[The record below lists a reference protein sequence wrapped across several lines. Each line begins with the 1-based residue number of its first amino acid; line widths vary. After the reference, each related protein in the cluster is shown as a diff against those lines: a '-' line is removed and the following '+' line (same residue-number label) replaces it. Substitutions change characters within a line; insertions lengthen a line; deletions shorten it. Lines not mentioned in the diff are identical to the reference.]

1 MTDDHDNFR
10 EWAAAYVLGAL
21 DSVERSEYER
31 HLRTC
36 SLCQADV
43 NEFSALPGLLAQLD
57 PETDLDLDHDPAT
70 DRVTELAIA
79 RANHDYSQLEK
90 QNRRWRFNAVVA
102 GAAAILLVV
111 TFAVVNLGGSNTGGV
126 ELALVDTSV
135 TGTVIIEGHGWGTSI
150 DLDLEGLPERD
161 SYHLW
166 AVGTDGSVLSAGT
179 WTSTETGIAV
189 VSGAAAI
196 QIDDLDFISITSADP
211 NDLVLRTT

>member
-1 MTDDHDNFR
+1 MTDDHDNYR

-21 DSVERSEYER
+21 DSAERSEYER

-43 NEFSALPGLLAQLD
+43 SEFSALPGLLAQLD
-57 PETDLDLDHDPAT
+57 PETDLDHDPAT

-79 RANHDYSQLEK
+79 RANHDYAQLEK

-102 GAAAILLVV
+102 AAAAILLVV
-111 TFAVVNLGGSNTGGV
+111 TFAVVNLGGSKTDGV
-126 ELALVDTSV
+126 ELALADTSV
-135 TGTVIIEGHGWGTSI
+135 TGTVTIEGHRWGTSI

-179 WTSTETGIAV
+179 WTSTQSGIAV

-196 QIDDLDFISITSADP
+196 PVGDIDFISITSADP

>member
-1 MTDDHDNFR
+1 MTEEHDIYR

-21 DSVERSEYER
+21 DSAERSDYER

-43 NEFSALPGLLAQLD
+43 SEFSALPGLLAQLD
-57 PETDLDLDHDPAT
+57 PDIDLNHDPAT

-90 QNRRWRFNAVVA
+90 QSRRWRLNAIVA
-102 GAAAILLVV
+102 AAAAILLVV
-111 TFAVVNLGGSNTGGV
+111 TFAVFNFAGSDADGV
-126 ELALVDTSV
+126 ELALDNTSV
-135 TGTVIIEGHGWGTSI
+135 TGTVLIEGHGWGTSI
-150 DLDLEGLPERD
+150 DLDLEGLPARN

-166 AVGTDGSVLSAGT
+166 AVGTDGTIVSAGT

-189 VSGAAAI
+189 VTGAAAI
-196 QIDDLDFISITSADP
+196 PIDDIDFISITSADP
-211 NDLVLRTT
+211 TDLVVRTT